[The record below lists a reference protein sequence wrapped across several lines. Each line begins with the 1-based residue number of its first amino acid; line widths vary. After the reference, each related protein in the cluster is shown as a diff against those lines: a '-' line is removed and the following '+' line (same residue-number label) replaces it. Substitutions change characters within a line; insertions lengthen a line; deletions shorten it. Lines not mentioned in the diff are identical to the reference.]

1 MMRRPFRALRLALL
15 LLAVLIVPGSAIAA
29 KIEPVGSPAPAFVH
43 GSDRYGAVNGDIAV
57 GDDGTPQTITLTYAN
72 ACSAKGV
79 TAVSELK
86 ISSDGLF
93 AGSGGG
99 YAAAGI
105 VTHQGITYT
114 VRGTVVSSHVCHGAT
129 APVTFRATTG
139 K

>member
-29 KIEPVGSPAPAFVH
+29 KIEPVGSPGPVFLH
-43 GSDRYGAVNGDIAV
+43 GGDHYGAVSGEIAV
-57 GDDGTPQTITLTYAN
+57 ADSGAPQTITLTYAN
-72 ACSAKGV
+72 ACSPKGV
-79 TAVSELK
+79 TAASELK

-93 AGSGGG
+93 AGSGGR
-99 YAAAGI
+99 YAVAGI

-114 VRGTVVSSHVCHGAT
+114 VRGTVVSSRVCHGAT
-129 APVTFRATTG
+129 APVTFRATSD